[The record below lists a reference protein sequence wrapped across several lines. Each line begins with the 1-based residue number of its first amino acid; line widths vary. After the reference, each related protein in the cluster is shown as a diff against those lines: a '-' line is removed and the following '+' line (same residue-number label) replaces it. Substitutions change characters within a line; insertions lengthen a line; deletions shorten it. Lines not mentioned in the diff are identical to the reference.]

1 MDTYPPLLFQLHK
14 LLDSPQCYAMIRAL
28 RWPQGVQ
35 CVGCERTEVVKNGK
49 DPVESAR
56 QHYRCRGCGRCFDD
70 LSETVLAGSHQ
81 PVGHWIT
88 TLYLLNLNVSMA
100 RIALELDLS
109 EDVVQTMGATIRE
122 GIAKKNLLW
131 YLANTLN
138 LTRLTS

>member
-1 MDTYPPLLFQLHK
+1 METYPPLLFQLHK
-14 LLDSPQCYAMIRAL
+14 LLDSPQCYAMVRAL
-28 RWPQGVQ
+28 RWPQGIQ
-35 CVGCERTEVVKNGK
+35 CVGCGSAEVVKNGK

-56 QHYRCRGCGRCFDD
+56 QHYRCRSCGRCFDD

-81 PVGHWIT
+81 PVSHWIT

-131 YLANTLN
+131 HLANTLN